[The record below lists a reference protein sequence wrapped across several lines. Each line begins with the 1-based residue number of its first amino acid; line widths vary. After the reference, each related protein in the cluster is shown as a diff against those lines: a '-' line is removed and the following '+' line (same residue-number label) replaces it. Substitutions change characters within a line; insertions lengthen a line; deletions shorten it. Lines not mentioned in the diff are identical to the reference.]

1 MRRTAQCG
9 VIAFVASFLLLAG
22 PALAA
27 DPATPSITEPSTD
40 GQLVH
45 PEDVHMQ
52 ATGFSD
58 PDNDTHSCTNW
69 EIRTADQSEVIWHAV
84 CATGLEATH
93 IHLGDGDCINS
104 YAGRG
109 SPCYLDTDSHYVLA
123 AQFKDS
129 AGELSAWAT
138 RPFGTYPPS
147 SPGGDVAWT
156 PLEPGYSIDE
166 VAGGLQLP
174 TNIAFVPNP
183 GSAPSDPL
191 LYITELYGTIKV
203 VTRDGAISDYATGL
217 INFDPTGDFP
227 GSGEQGLTGIVVDPS
242 SGDVFASRLV
252 DDSPPNGPHYPQVI
266 RLHSDDGGHTASTL
280 QNVLYMPGE
289 TQGQSHQ
296 ISNLSFGPDGKL
308 YVHMGDGFDTPRS
321 LDLNSF
327 RGKVLRLD
335 LDGQP
340 PVDNPF
346 YDDGDGISATDY
358 IYAYGFRNPFGGAWR
373 ASNGKQ
379 YEVENG
385 PSVDRLARID
395 AGTSYG
401 FDGTDAS
408 MQTNA
413 LFNWDPAHAP
423 VNIAF
428 VQQQTFGGSGF
439 PASQMDHA
447 FVTESGSTYATG
459 PQVHG
464 KRVVEFDPDSITG
477 EIGGHPHTLVEYT
490 GTGKATAV
498 GLGAGPD
505 GLYFTELYKDQDYT
519 SPIDP
524 GARLFRIRYGS
535 PLTPQLT
542 GTSPPSPANANS
554 PAVLGTAQSASTVKL
569 YTDPSCTSQVGS
581 GSAVELG
588 SSGIQVSVPDDSTT
602 SFYATATIGDEVSG
616 CSSPLTYVEDSGPP
630 PASDVKS
637 GVKSDIKAAK
647 RRCKKKFQGKKRA
660 KCIKRAKQK
669 ARAL

>member
-1 MRRTAQCG
+1 MRSTAQGG

-22 PALAA
+22 TSLAA
-27 DPATPSITEPSTD
+27 APATPSITEPSTD

-58 PDNDTHSCTNW
+58 PDNDTQACTNW
-69 EIRTADQSEVIWHAV
+69 QIRTADQSAVVWHAV

-93 IHLGDGDCINS
+93 IHLADGSFVNG
-104 YAGRG
+104 YTH
-109 SPCYLDTDSHYVLA
+109 LDFDSSYVLA

-129 AGELSAWAT
+129 GDELSAWAT

-156 PLEPGYSIDE
+156 PLEPGYTIDD

-217 INFDPTGDFP
+217 LNFDPTGDFP
-227 GSGEQGLTGIVVDPS
+227 GSGEQGLTGVAVDPA
-242 SGDVFASRLV
+242 SGDVFASLLY
-252 DDSPPNGPHYPQVI
+252 DADPGPADGPHYPQVV
-266 RLHSDDGGHTASTL
+266 RFHSNDGGLTASTI
-280 QNVLYMPGE
+280 QNVLSMPGE

-296 ISNLSFGPDGKL
+296 ISNVSFGPDGKL
-308 YVHMGDGFDTPRS
+308 YVHMGDGFDSARS

-327 RGKVLRLD
+327 RGKILRLN

-340 PVDNPF
+340 PADNPF
-346 YDDGDGISATDY
+346 YNAGNGITATDY
-358 IYAYGFRNPFGGAWR
+358 IYAYGLRNPFGGSWR
-373 ASNGKQ
+373 ASNGKH

-401 FDGTDAS
+401 YNGSDAS
-408 MQTNA
+408 MHTNA

-428 VQQQTFGGSGF
+428 VQPQVFGGSGF
-439 PASQMDHA
+439 PAAQMDHA
-447 FVTESGSTYATG
+447 FVTESGPTYATG

-464 KRVVEFDPDSITG
+464 KRVVEFDPDPITG
-477 EIGGHPHTLVEYT
+477 ELGGHPHTLVEYT
-490 GTGKATAV
+490 GTGKATAL
-498 GLGAGPD
+498 GLAAGPD
-505 GLYFTELYKDQDYT
+505 GLYFTELYKDQNYT

-524 GARLFRIRYGS
+524 GARLFRIRYGA
-535 PLTPQLT
+535 PPAPQLT

-554 PAVLGTAQSASTVKL
+554 PTVFGSAQAASTVKL

-581 GSAVELG
+581 GSAVQLG

-602 SFYATATIGDEVSG
+602 NFYAVATIGSDTSG
-616 CSSPLTYVEDSGPP
+616 CSAPLTYVEDSRA
-630 PASDVKS
+630 PAAF
-637 GVKSDIKAAK
+637 DIKSAK
-647 RRCKKKFQGKKRA
+647 RHCKKKFRGKKRA